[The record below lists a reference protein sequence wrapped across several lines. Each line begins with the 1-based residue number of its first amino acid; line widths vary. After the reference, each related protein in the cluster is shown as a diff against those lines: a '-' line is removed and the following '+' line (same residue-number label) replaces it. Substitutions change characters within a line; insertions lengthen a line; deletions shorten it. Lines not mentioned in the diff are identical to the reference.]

1 MYIIH
6 RRRGGRQRLVQG
18 VDNEEE
24 KKINTSI
31 IQEEDKVNKDED
43 NDMVDKQ

>member
-18 VDNEEE
+18 VGNEEE
-24 KKINTSI
+24 KKM
-31 IQEEDKVNKDED
+31 DKYQYYPGGGQS
-43 NDMVDKQ
+43 KQR